1 MYQIALKMISVISTA
16 LEGVV
21 KMWLNSIAVLYLLY
35 GEDWFV
41 IEFIEMYDIF
51 SK

>member
-21 KMWLNSIAVLYLLY
+21 KMWLNSIVVYLLY

-41 IEFIEMYDIF
+41 IEFIEIYDIY